1 MISCIYYRT
10 SSDNNLE
17 WGTWNPQPGD
27 LIVSFGTGSV
37 PTISSGASL
46 LRSYSLSGFG
56 YGGRYTFRAN
66 VYQVEQSGI
75 PKPSVLVWTA
85 LGLWRPEVP
94 SLYFP
99 QDYVFYNDVPCGQP
113 CSFPTNGGVWICVP
127 GNNTWQAEFSWYP
140 VVTGNVTLVHN
151 ARAHDVFLIAGEST
165 QGTVQVSA
173 QLLHHVDIVAFEVR
187 VQPLAYGFGDFV
199 MV

>member
-1 MISCIYYRT
+1 MISCIYYNVQG
-10 SSDNNLE
+10 SE

-37 PTISSGASL
+37 STIPSGASL
-46 LRSYSLSGFG
+46 LRIYSLGGFG
-56 YGGRYTFRAN
+56 YRSRYTVRAY

-75 PKPSVLVWTA
+75 AKPNVGSYCA

-99 QDYVFYNDVPCGQP
+99 QDYIFYDNVSAGQSR
-113 CSFPTNGGVWICVP
+113 SFPTNGGVWICVP
-127 GNNTWQAEFSWYP
+127 GNNTWTAEWSWYP
-140 VVTGNVTLVHN
+140 VIAGNVTLVHN
-151 ARAHDVFLIAGEST
+151 DRAHDVFLIAGEST
-165 QGTVQVSA
+165 QGAVQVSA
-173 QLLHHVDIVAFEVR
+173 QLLSKVDIFAFEVR
-187 VQPLAYGFGDFV
+187 VEPFAYGFGDFV

>member
-1 MISCIYYRT
+1 MISCVYYNVQG
-10 SSDNNLE
+10 SE
-17 WGTWNPQPGD
+17 WGTWSPQPGD

-46 LRSYSLSGFG
+46 LRSYSLGSFG
-56 YGGRYTFRAN
+56 YSSNYTVRAY

-75 PKPSVLVWTA
+75 SKPNVGSYCA

-99 QDYVFYNDVPCGQP
+99 QDYMFYDDVPAGQ
-113 CSFPTNGGVWICVP
+113 SRSSPTNGGVWICVP
-127 GNNTWQAEFSWYP
+127 GNNTWAAEWTWYP
-140 VVTGNVTLVHN
+140 VITGDVSLVHN

-165 QGTVQVSA
+165 QGTAQVSA
-173 QLLHHVDIVAFEVR
+173 QLLSKVDIFAFEVR
-187 VQPLAYGFGDFV
+187 VEPFAYGFGDFV